1 MTRRYS
7 AEETLEYLLRS
18 SDEDND
24 APDDEA
30 VDDTSE
36 EEDCT
41 EAEPDLESDSDEEGP
56 VTYRSKNSKIL
67 WSPSP
72 PPQTQGRARAEEVLR
87 NTPGPTRYA
96 CARVEDIRSAFELF
110 FTNSI
115 QNILLEMTN
124 LEGRRVYEN
133 EWNDIMLE
141 EMQAFVGL
149 LILAGVCKSNNEAT
163 RSLWDSEMGRAI
175 FRATMPLK
183 TFHKLSRV
191 VRFDDKTT
199 RHVRRES
206 DKLAPIRNI
215 WEKWV
220 ERLPL
225 MYNPG
230 LNVTVD
236 ECLVAFRGRCS
247 FKQYIPSKPA
257 KYGIKIWAACDAKT
271 NYCWNMQVY
280 TGKPAGAQPERNL
293 GKRVVMEM
301 THGLQGHIVTCDS
314 LFTSHALGT
323 ELLQKKIKNAW
334 NSAQEQARASKRL
347 DNCKRQGS
355 IFLKVCFH
363 GDTHHRVILC

>member
-1 MTRRYS
+1 MARRYS

-18 SDEDND
+18 SEEEEND
-24 APDDEA
+24 APDEA
-30 VDDTSE
+30 VDDISE

-41 EAEPDLESDSDEEGP
+41 EAEPDLESEEENSNEEGP
-56 VTYRSKNSKIL
+56 VTYTSRNGEIL
-67 WSPSP
+67 WCSSP

-96 CARVEDIRSAFELF
+96 CTRVEDIRSAFELF
-110 FTNSI
+110 FTKSI
-115 QNILLEMTN
+115 QNILLEITN
-124 LEGRRVYEN
+124 LEGQRVYGN
-133 EWNDIMLE
+133 EWNDIVLE

-163 RSLWDSEMGRAI
+163 RSLWDGEMGRAI

-183 TFHKLSRV
+183 MFHKLSGV

-199 RHVRRES
+199 RHVRRQT
-206 DKLAPIRNI
+206 DKLAPIRDI

-225 MYNPG
+225 MYNPD

-247 FKQYIPSKPA
+247 FKQYIPSKPG
-257 KYGIKIWAACDAKT
+257 KYGIKIWATCDAKT
-271 NYCWNMQVY
+271 SYCWNMQVY
-280 TGKPAGAQPERNL
+280 TGKPAGAQPERNQ

-301 THGLQGHIVTCDS
+301 THGLQGHIVTCDNF
-314 LFTSHALGT
+314 FTSHALGT
-323 ELLQKKIKNAW
+323 ELLQKK
-334 NSAQEQARASKRL
+334 
-347 DNCKRQGS
+347 
-355 IFLKVCFH
+355 
-363 GDTHHRVILC
+363 